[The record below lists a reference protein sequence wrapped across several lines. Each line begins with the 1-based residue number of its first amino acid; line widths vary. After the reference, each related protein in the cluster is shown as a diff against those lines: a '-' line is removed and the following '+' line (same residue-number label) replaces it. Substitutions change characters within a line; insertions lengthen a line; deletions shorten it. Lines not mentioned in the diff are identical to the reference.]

1 MTAAIKW
8 NLVPIEDYLAGEL
21 DSPVRHE
28 YVGGAVYAMAGA
40 RVNHNRISGN
50 AFGSLHA
57 RLRGGA
63 CHPFGPDMKVRV
75 RLEKETR
82 FYYPDLSVVCE
93 SNPPDDLYQD
103 APTVVLEVVS
113 PSTRRVDEEEKKEAY
128 LTIASLGAYLIVEQ
142 EAPAVLVYRRGL
154 KAVSPAR
161 FTRGSTPPFRS
172 PRWAS
177 NCRWPS
183 FTRAWSFRPNL
194 PTRDGGAGLHGVKPG
209 CPARGERFSR
219 RAGIW

>member
-40 RVNHNRISGN
+40 RVTHNRISGN

-142 EAPAVLVYRRGL
+142 EAPAVLVYRRG
-154 KAVSPAR
+154 AEGG
-161 FTRGSTPPFRS
+161 FTREIHEGLDAIVPLPEVGVELPLAELYEGVEFSAES
-172 PRWAS
+172 PDA
-177 NCRWPS
+177 
-183 FTRAWSFRPNL
+183 
-194 PTRDGGAGLHGVKPG
+194 
-209 CPARGERFSR
+209 
-219 RAGIW
+219 